1 MNGSKLD
8 QKRNGIKLV
17 LRIFENIV
25 ENPNEIKYR
34 NLNANRVFKKLQQCN
49 ELRQLLLES
58 GFKTSN
64 DGKRLIFDTTKT
76 ININHLK
83 NKLKDRKNTKI
94 TDLNIL
100 ESNTL
105 CNVKQGKCKLSN
117 CKHLQRISRILQI
130 YHLYTEYNNKYYE
143 TKQKERPTYL
153 NIANIYKNNYNNTD
167 LLNDYNHMLFQHESN
182 GDFEYIHHKLYA
194 ETAGKF

>member
-83 NKLKDRKNTKI
+83 NKLKDHHDDEEVIMMEMENKNRKAMGDIFNAPWKI
-94 TDLNIL
+94 PKDVD
-100 ESNTL
+100 E
-105 CNVKQGKCKLSN
+105 
-117 CKHLQRISRILQI
+117 
-130 YHLYTEYNNKYYE
+130 
-143 TKQKERPTYL
+143 
-153 NIANIYKNNYNNTD
+153 KNNWHCNKCT
-167 LLNDYNHMLFQHESN
+167 LFQTSENIICELCGAQNMNNSHNSHN
-182 GDFEYIHHKLYA
+182 
-194 ETAGKF
+194 